1 MGGRLSPRLCPVR
14 VSCWAGLSHTG
25 GLAGLQWVA
34 APASTRKQP
43 RPPHRPL
50 LSNAPRRTAHASSP
64 CPFPLWIWAPAP
76 CASRCGAAASSA
88 FWTRLPSVSGSD
100 FCSWPELLSWPAV
113 PTARCAALGSLVT
126 RLACLTLLLQAI
138 TYNPCHWLAVIRGLP
153 ASYCSHASLVSLGA
167 RLGPPR
173 EQLASVGSGM
183 PRAYPLSPPPA
194 GSPSV
199 PERTVSEAGTQGA
212 SLVSELCHIYKDKL
226 KYYSKRPKII

>member
-1 MGGRLSPRLCPVR
+1 MHSVYGGTQWVGGSAVTPPLPSSGLLLGWPLAHGRSGWPAVGGSPCLYQKAAAATTPATPFKCPTENCPRLLPM
-14 VSCWAGLSHTG
+14 SLPSLDLG
-25 GLAGLQWVA
+25 
-34 APASTRKQP
+34 AS
-43 RPPHRPL
+43 
-50 LSNAPRRTAHASSP
+50 
-64 CPFPLWIWAPAP
+64 P

-100 FCSWPELLSWPAV
+100 FRSWPELLSWPAV

-153 ASYCSHASLVSLGA
+153 ASYRSHASLVSLGA

-183 PRAYPLSPPPA
+183 PRACPLSPPPA

-199 PERTVSEAGTQGA
+199 PETTVSEAGTQGA
-212 SLVSELCHIYKDKL
+212 SLVS
-226 KYYSKRPKII
+226 